1 MRFESQQPCD
11 AIAAPI
17 GHVRSGRRVLR
28 KSRRRRGTGPTDTR
42 TRVDADP
49 LVVVGT
55 DTVPPDF
62 AGWCAWIASIVAE
75 LWSRIAR
82 GSEIRRIRVAA

>member
-1 MRFESQQPCD
+1 M
-11 AIAAPI
+11 
-17 GHVRSGRRVLR
+17 
-28 KSRRRRGTGPTDTR
+28 
-42 TRVDADP
+42 
-49 LVVVGT
+49 VVVLKDWR